1 MNVYVHA
8 FVIIK
13 VNRFTMGNDGH
24 ELHSIMLQWEKT
36 LSTTFFESSSKFIG
50 TKFNSWSQLRADRM
64 CKINVSLRL
73 KDWLPFICGY
83 KIRVMLG
90 HMFTYLKIEI

>member
-8 FVIIK
+8 FVLIK

-24 ELHSIMLQWEKT
+24 ELHSVMLQWEKT
-36 LSTTFFESSSKFIG
+36 LSTTFIESSSKFIG
-50 TKFNSWSQLRADRM
+50 PKFNSWSQLRADRM

-83 KIRVMLG
+83 KIKL
-90 HMFTYLKIEI
+90 